1 MRQYNAQF
9 EMQGV
14 FLRCVCYDLLNLL

>member
-14 FLRCVCYDLLNLL
+14 CLRCVCYDLLNLL